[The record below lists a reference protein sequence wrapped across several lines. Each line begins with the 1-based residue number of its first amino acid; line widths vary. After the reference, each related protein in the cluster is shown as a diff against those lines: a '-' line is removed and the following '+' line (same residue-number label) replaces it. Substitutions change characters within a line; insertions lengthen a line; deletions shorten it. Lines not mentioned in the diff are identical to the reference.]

1 MTVVSKS
8 FWSFRRAH
16 RDESRPGSTVPR
28 SGSERRLLLRL
39 YYGGFTV
46 AIFAVALQMGGV
58 RGGFLTNYLA
68 DIAGPIWMYGA
79 LRLRATLLNRIYKPT
94 PSPVFT
100 ALFVFLVGTVWEI
113 CQAFDLSG
121 TILAIT
127 RGRFDP
133 FDIVAYGVS
142 LAACV
147 AVDGYVRMRSQT
159 ATVGH
164 EPVPAVR
171 ENRMP

>member
-16 RDESRPGSTVPR
+16 RDESRPDNTVPR
-28 SGSERRLLLRL
+28 SDSERRLLLRL
-39 YYGGFTV
+39 YYGGFAV

-68 DIAGPIWMYGA
+68 DIAGPIWLYGA

-121 TILAIT
+121 TILA
-127 RGRFDP
+127 
-133 FDIVAYGVS
+133 
-142 LAACV
+142 ACV